1 MSPANA
7 ATSPEAH
14 GNEPAMAV
22 QAEVSR
28 LIEANVSYAHAL
40 AAEVLRKL
48 PPDLERKDIQGWA
61 ELGLVEAANSFDRTR
76 GVQFKTFAYYRVKG
90 AIYDGLRKMGWYPK
104 GQYQLMRFEMA
115 ANEYMKDASGE
126 PMRAASAE
134 GHLGDLKELSGN
146 LMTCYMLSLEA
157 MPQEPVDQNLESAEE
172 MVARNEQTKNLK
184 RSLLQLPEINRR
196 ILEYCYFGGLTLEE
210 VGRKLGLSR
219 SWVCRLHAKSLAM
232 LKKHLLQVPD
242 RGPVRSSATFPEP
255 LR

>member
-1 MSPANA
+1 
-7 ATSPEAH
+7 
-14 GNEPAMAV
+14 
-22 QAEVSR
+22 
-28 LIEANVSYAHAL
+28 
-40 AAEVLRKL
+40 
-48 PPDLERKDIQGWA
+48 
-61 ELGLVEAANSFDRTR
+61 
-76 GVQFKTFAYYRVKG
+76 
-90 AIYDGLRKMGWYPK
+90 MGWYPK

-115 ANEYMKDASGE
+115 ANEYMKDVSGE

-134 GHLGDLKELSGN
+134 GHLGDLKELTGN

-157 MPQEPVDQNLESAEE
+157 LPQEPVDQKQESAED

-232 LKKHLLQVPD
+232 LRKHVLQVPD